1 MSVSL
6 LAPLALGLGLLV
18 AGPLLAHI
26 ARRRPVRRV
35 PFGAMML
42 LKRLEKRLRRR
53 RRIQDP
59 WLLVL
64 RILAV
69 LLAVLAATRPE
80 LRWPGTP
87 PPDEASGP
95 VVVVVDTSLSMDQ
108 RQGDTSLLAQA
119 REQAV
124 EALRAL
130 PAGTPAGLVTA
141 GGPARAVTPE
151 LLADPGLVAA
161 EVTKLQQTQ
170 ARTDLAGA
178 LGAARRL
185 LDGKGG
191 TVLVFTD
198 EAGEVAVPAT
208 ADELSLMSEQN
219 VGLEPRVV
227 RPSTVENAVVSQAV
241 YGEGVEGGSVR
252 LTVDNLGETALEV
265 PVVVTLPDGAE
276 ITAFVEVGAGESA
289 DKTITVPRVA
299 AGGVALARVD
309 DPALPADNTHAFQLP
324 RVGASRVL
332 VVDGDPGPTPSA
344 SEVYFLE
351 RALAPWGASGAMR
364 GGVLPDV
371 TSTAGVV
378 DLDPEVHRVVFLAN
392 VSDPSGLAPRLTDFV
407 RRGGGL
413 VVALGDNVTPELY
426 NGPLGP
432 LLPSPLKRLQAL
444 AAPGEDGL
452 RTELPD
458 TEQALF
464 APFARGGRGAFG
476 SARWRQLYAL
486 EPFEDGE
493 EVTTLLRTESGL
505 PVLVERTVGR
515 GRVLLLTG
523 TLDLGW
529 GTFPLQ
535 SSYMPFVQRLVT
547 YLGGDAGGG
556 GERLSGRVAEPVEVA
571 LPGGVVEAAVTG
583 PDGPVASRIRGS
595 SLSFVPDASGA
606 YRVETPGAPPLAW
619 VAVNTDLAE
628 SDVRPGPSLQ
638 ALAATV
644 DPDRY
649 ERRLALGPFLLW
661 AVLALAALQA
671 AVAVLLGRRT
681 QAGAAGTAPRPD
693 VETALEIPGEEASR
707 AS

>member
-6 LAPLALGLGLLV
+6 LAPVVLGLGLLV
-18 AGPLLAHI
+18 GGPILAHI
-26 ARRRPVRRV
+26 ARRRPVRQV

-53 RRIQDP
+53 RRVQDP

-64 RILAV
+64 RVLAV
-69 LLAVLAATRPE
+69 LLAVLAASRPE
-80 LRWPGTP
+80 VRWPGTP
-87 PPDEASGP
+87 PPDQASGP

-108 RQGDTSLLAQA
+108 REGDSSLLAQA

-124 EALRAL
+124 EALRLL
-130 PAGTPAGLVTA
+130 PPGTRTGLVSA
-141 GGPARAVTPE
+141 GGAARAVTPE
-151 LLADPGLVAA
+151 LVADPGLVAA
-161 EVTKLQQTQ
+161 EAATLQQTQ
-170 ARTDLAGA
+170 AGTDLAGA
-178 LGAARRL
+178 LGVARRL

-198 EAGEVAVPAT
+198 EAGKTAVPAT
-208 ADELSLMSEQN
+208 ADELSLMGDQN
-219 VGLEPRVV
+219 VALEPRVV
-227 RPSTVENAVVSQAV
+227 RPSTVQNAVVSGAI

-252 LTVDNLGETALEV
+252 LTVDNLGETPMEV

-289 DKTITVPRVA
+289 EKTVTVPRVA
-299 AGGVALARVD
+299 AGGVALARVE

-332 VVDGDPGPTPSA
+332 VVDGDPGLTPSA

-392 VSDPSGLAPRLTDFV
+392 VSDPSALAPRLMDFV

-426 NGPLGP
+426 NGPLAS
-432 LLPSPLKRLQAL
+432 LLPSPLKRPQAL

-458 TEQALF
+458 TDQTLF
-464 APFARGGRGAFG
+464 SPFARGGRGAFG
-476 SARWRQLYAL
+476 KTRWRQLYAL
-486 EPFEDGE
+486 EPFEEGDG
-493 EVTTLLRTESGL
+493 VTTLLRTESGM

-529 GTFPLQ
+529 GSFPLQ
-535 SSYMPFVQRLVT
+535 SAYMPFVQRIVT
-547 YLGGDAGGG
+547 YLGGEAGGG
-556 GERLSGRVAEPVEVA
+556 GERLSGRVEDPVEVL
-571 LPGGVVEAAVTG
+571 LPSGVVEATVSG
-583 PDGPVASRIRGS
+583 PAGPVAARIRGS
-595 SLSFVPDASGA
+595 TLSFVPDRSGA
-606 YRVETPGAPPLAW
+606 YLVETPGAPPLAW
-619 VAVNTDLAE
+619 VAVNTDLSE

-661 AVLALAALQA
+661 AVLLLAALQA
-671 AVAVLLGRRT
+671 GVAVVLGRR
-681 QAGAAGTAPRPD
+681 ARAAAQDESPAPQGDSP
-693 VETALEIPGEEASR
+693 EPLHEEASR